1 MTVNSY
7 IGGKM
12 VTRQGRNKV
21 WDQRSKAK
29 NGVGSG
35 ITASGSGS
43 TSRGIGISITVRRS
57 RIRLSDITTKTT
69 TFSNAPYWRNLPTF
83 FNSVVFLL

>member
-1 MTVNSY
+1 MTVNSD

-29 NGVGSG
+29 NGWDLGSQHRDLGAQAVGSG
-35 ITASGSGS
+35 SA
-43 TSRGIGISITVRRS
+43 
-57 RIRLSDITTKTT
+57 
-69 TFSNAPYWRNLPTF
+69 
-83 FNSVVFLL
+83 LL

>member
-1 MTVNSY
+1 MTVNSD

-21 WDQRSKAK
+21 WDQRPKAK

-35 ITASGSGS
+35 S
-43 TSRGIGISITVRRS
+43 TSLGIGISITVRRS
-57 RIRLSDITTKTT
+57 AIRLSDITTKTT

>member
-1 MTVNSY
+1 MTVNSD

-35 ITASGSGS
+35 S
-43 TSRGIGISITVRRS
+43 TSLGIGISITVRRS
-57 RIRLSDITTKTT
+57 GIRLSDITTKTT
-69 TFSNAPYWRNLPTF
+69 TCSNAPYWRNLPTF

>member
-1 MTVNSY
+1 MTVNSD

-12 VTRQGRNKV
+12 VTRQSRNKV

-35 ITASGSGS
+35 S
-43 TSRGIGISITVRRS
+43 TSLGIGISITVRRS
-57 RIRLSDITTKTT
+57 GIRLSDITTKTT